1 MALRHWDPFRDVSFI
16 QEQMNQLF
24 QDTLRKSCPGSEALD
39 QGSWMPPVD
48 IYETEEAIILTA
60 ELPGVDPTHIT
71 IEVRENTLT
80 LCGERRHKHEIK
92 EENYHRIER
101 AYGSFQRAFTLPSAV
116 NHSQVK
122 ATYRDGVLEITLP
135 KAERVKARQV
145 KIAID

>member
-1 MALRHWDPFRDVSFI
+1 
-16 QEQMNQLF
+16 
-24 QDTLRKSCPGSEALD
+24 
-39 QGSWMPPVD
+39 MPPVD